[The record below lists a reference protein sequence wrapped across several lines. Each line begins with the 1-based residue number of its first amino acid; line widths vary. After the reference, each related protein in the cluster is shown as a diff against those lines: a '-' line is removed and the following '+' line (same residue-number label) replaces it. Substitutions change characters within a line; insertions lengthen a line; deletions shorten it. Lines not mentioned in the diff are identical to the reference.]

1 MSQDTG
7 FLAAKRKPRPL
18 VIVVI
23 VLLHVL
29 LFYGLVRALAPDFTA
44 SVEDSVVSAFTVTVT
59 APPEE
64 PPKAEEPDEG
74 AQGDP
79 GKEAVPK
86 PVTAPEPKIPVRK
99 DPPAPKAS
107 STGTASSSGARDSG
121 EGTGASGT
129 GEGTGSGNSGGGQGG
144 GIATKA
150 VKTRGDIANVRDYP
164 IPPGGRQARIGTSVT
179 IAVTVGTDGLPKS
192 CRVIRAGPFPET
204 NQRTCELAMQRFRF
218 EPARDRNGN
227 PVVSEYGWR
236 QDFFN

>member
-1 MSQDTG
+1 MTEQTG
-7 FLAAKRKPRPL
+7 FLAAKRRPRPL
-18 VIVVI
+18 VILAIVI
-23 VLLHVL
+23 LHVL
-29 LFYGLVRALAPDFTA
+29 LFYGLIRALAPDFTA
-44 SVEDSVVSAFTVTVT
+44 TVEDSVVSAFTVTVT
-59 APPEE
+59 APQEE
-64 PPKAEEPDEG
+64 PKAEEPDEG

-121 EGTGASGT
+121 EGTGAAGSGQ
-129 GEGTGSGNSGGGQGG
+129 GTGSGNSGGGQGG

-150 VKTRGDIANVRDYP
+150 IKTSGDIANVRDYP
-164 IPPGGRQARIGTSVT
+164 IPPGGRKARIGTSVT
-179 IAVTVGTDGLPKS
+179 IAIQVGTDGLPKG
-192 CRVIRAGPFPET
+192 CRVIRPGPFPET

-218 EPARDRNGN
+218 EPARDRSGN